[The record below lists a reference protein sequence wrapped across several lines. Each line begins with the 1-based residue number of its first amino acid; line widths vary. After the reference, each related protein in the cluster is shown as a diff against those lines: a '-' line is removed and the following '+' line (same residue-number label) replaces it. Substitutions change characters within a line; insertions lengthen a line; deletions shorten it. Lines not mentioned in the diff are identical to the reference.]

1 MNKLRDIL
9 TYQAGLS
16 GKRRLRLY
24 VQATL
29 LIIVALVVILAVVL
43 YQQGQARKAMTAT
56 KPVVME
62 STSTPAGTVT
72 APATPISAL
81 TPVGNAC
88 PTDPSKWNLVEPAP
102 GNQYDRIDPPCVY
115 DGLGRTV
122 AWALAIQMGYS
133 RGEANDLLGF
143 SFDASK
149 NNPAVIALP
158 NVTILTYSNWIV
170 AQIGLYS
177 TPMNLEFTEWS
188 ITPDGEPAVTA
199 SIQGCFRT
207 ASVVG
212 NELKDWGDGYP
223 VICVVAEDTQA
234 GYSVNSLGGH
244 LYTAG
249 IKANRVLSL
258 FGSTSEGRWV
268 WLGNEAGINVDQSG
282 IDQAALQKGYQ
293 DYSEAYQTPTWS
305 SQWLKDA
312 FGIQPKPLPN
322 GWQEAK
328 DASEQQAILNLL
340 NNP

>member
-24 VQATL
+24 VQAAL

-62 STSTPAGTVT
+62 STSTPAATVT
-72 APATPISAL
+72 APATQISAL
-81 TPVGNAC
+81 TPIANAC
-88 PTDPSKWNLVEPAP
+88 PTDPSKWNLLEPAP

-149 NNPAVIALP
+149 NNPAMVVLP
-158 NVTILTYSNWIV
+158 NVTILTEDNFSVTQVELNF
-170 AQIGLYS
+170 
-177 TPMNLEFTEWS
+177 TPMKLEFTEWS
-188 ITPDGEPAVTA
+188 VTPDGEPAVTA
-199 SIQGCFRT
+199 SILGCFRT

-212 NELKDWGDGYP
+212 NALKDWGDGYP
-223 VICVVAEDTQA
+223 IICVLAEDTQA
-234 GYSVNSLGGH
+234 GYHVESLGGH
-244 LYTAG
+244 LYTDEV
-249 IKANRVLSL
+249 KANRVDSL

-268 WLGNEAGINVDQSG
+268 WLGNEAGVYIDQSG
-282 IDQAALQKGYQ
+282 IGQAALQKGYQ
-293 DYSEAYQTPTWS
+293 IYSGAYQAPTWN
-305 SQWLKDA
+305 SQWLKDT
-312 FGIQPKPLPN
+312 FGIQPKPLPH

-328 DASEQQAILNLL
+328 DASELQAILGLL
-340 NNP
+340 NSH